1 MSLFKNNDQ
10 SIKNNDESIPSD
22 TEAGY
27 EAIAMQEEIYL
38 EAVEEELRAI
48 LIFGDPPPRAK
59 TKAKS
64 PICEA
69 SNDPRVAESL
79 GEQLDHA
86 AEELITGDS
95 DDPPLSEEVVT
106 EILKI
111 THTPSGSEK

>member
-95 DDPPLSEEVVT
+95 DDPST
-106 EILKI
+106 ERR
-111 THTPSGSEK
+111 GSYGDTENHSHAQRI